1 MSSGTNTILGKIMSS
16 ETMMATIMRNLGL
29 AMSEALDAEMLP
41 EGFKQ
46 ETLDLQKDLTARGF
60 YTGPLDGIDGPRT
73 QAAVDLCEQSVDLYN
88 EKRIKAVDIAS
99 ELVSVIASSKFSNS
113 GVEQSGSSLVS

>member
-60 YTGPLDGIDGPRT
+60 YEGPLDGIEGPRT
-73 QAAVDLCEQSVDLYN
+73 LD
-88 EKRIKAVDIAS
+88 AS
-99 ELVSVIASSKFSNS
+99 CR
-113 GVEQSGSSLVS
+113 SL